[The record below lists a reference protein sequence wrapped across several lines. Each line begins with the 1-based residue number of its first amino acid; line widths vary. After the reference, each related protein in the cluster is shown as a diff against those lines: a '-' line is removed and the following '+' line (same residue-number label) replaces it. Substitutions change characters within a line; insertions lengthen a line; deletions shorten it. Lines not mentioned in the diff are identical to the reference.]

1 MLAWEGIIEG
11 SSAGG
16 GDVLSGQALVTSPF
30 GVGAVVTILIA
41 LAFWLDRRFRLF
53 SFLGTA
59 ILVITGAAL
68 LVNARIIP
76 PSVPVGDQ
84 QTVNSFYLFAS
95 DYAVPLAIVLLLA
108 TADLRSLRLLGRSA
122 ILAWILAAVGTILGT
137 VVAVLLLSG
146 AIWSWKLGGMYAAS
160 YVGGGVNYTAV
171 GEAVDASDT
180 LFATGAAADTIM
192 TNVWMVATAL
202 IPALFV
208 RFYASIY
215 DRGGIAEGI
224 SAEEEGTSSEAF
236 WQKKEVSIYD
246 LAYLAAVVF
255 TVLALAELISTAVT
269 SLVGFEVPIEL
280 WYTTLALLAAFTPV
294 NRLNGGEELGN
305 FLLHLFFAVLG
316 AGTVLS
322 TLIGQGPIFFLFLV
336 ILVGIHALVVFGIG
350 RWRKIEIETLCVASQ
365 ATVGG
370 PSTALALAISKRWSA
385 LVTPSVLL
393 GVLGYATG
401 NYIGV
406 GMAYLIRSFTG

>member
-1 MLAWEGIIEG
+1 VAW
-11 SSAGG
+11 
-16 GDVLSGQALVTSPF
+16 V
-30 GVGAVVTILIA
+30 
-41 LAFWLDRRFRLF
+41 
-53 SFLGTA
+53 
-59 ILVITGAAL
+59 
-68 LVNARIIP
+68 
-76 PSVPVGDQ
+76 
-84 QTVNSFYLFAS
+84 
-95 DYAVPLAIVLLLA
+95 
-108 TADLRSLRLLGRSA
+108 
-122 ILAWILAAVGTILGT
+122 LAAVGTILGT
-137 VVAVLLLSG
+137 AVAVVLLSG
-146 AIWSWKLGGMYAAS
+146 AIGPESWKLGGMYAAS
-160 YVGGGVNYTAV
+160 YIGGGVNYTAV
-171 GEAVDASDT
+171 GEAVNASDT

-202 IPALFV
+202 IPALAV
-208 RFYASIY
+208 GFYASIY
-215 DRGGIAEGI
+215 DRGRVAEGD
-224 SAEEEGTSSEAF
+224 SADVEASSEAF

-246 LAYLAAVVF
+246 LVYLAAVVF
-255 TVLALAELISTAVT
+255 VVLALSELISTAVT
-269 SLVGFEVPIEL
+269 GLVGFEVPIEL

-294 NRLNGGEELGN
+294 NRLSGGEEVGN

-322 TLIGQGPIFFLFLV
+322 TLIGQGPVFFLFLV
-336 ILVGIHALVVFGIG
+336 ILVAIHALVVFGIG
-350 RWRKIEIETLCVASQ
+350 YWRKIEIETLCVASQ